1 MIIAAYVFT
10 FITQRDKQGN
20 TISRILQNYYS
31 TNLSEDNEH
40 IVKVVDLNQLF
51 KRTNHLPIV

>member
-20 TISRILQNYYS
+20 TISRILQNYYN
-31 TNLSEDNEH
+31 TNLSEDNKH
-40 IVKVVDLNQLF
+40 IVKVFELNQSF
-51 KRTNHLPIV
+51 K